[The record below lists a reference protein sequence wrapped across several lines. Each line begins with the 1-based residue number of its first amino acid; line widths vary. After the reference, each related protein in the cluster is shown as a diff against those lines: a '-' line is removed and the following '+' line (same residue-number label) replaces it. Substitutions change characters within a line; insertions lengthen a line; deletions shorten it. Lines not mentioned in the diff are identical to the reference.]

1 MRKEAI
7 SEEPILEESVLDGEG
22 AGEKNVSEKSPQ
34 YKKKFR
40 EHAQIP
46 EDDSLTGQKKRSGK
60 ADPETDE
67 KRAGKIRK
75 VIL

>member
-7 SEEPILEESVLDGEG
+7 SEEHNLEESVLDGEG
-22 AGEKNVSEKSPQ
+22 AGEKNVSGEFPK

-46 EDDSLTGQKKRSGK
+46 KDDSLTGQKKKSEK
-60 ADPETDE
+60 ADPETAE